1 MDADAIMV
9 EEFLTQLVNEGSI
22 ESFED
27 EQSWTWAEVKFD
39 NSDATIRKMA
49 TDFLSDLASS
59 GLIEPQPIRVTVV
72 DGKGRSVRFVGERA
86 PLPRASSDV
95 QKVHLI
101 YK

>member
-9 EEFLTQLVNEGSI
+9 KEFLTQLVNEGSI

-86 PLPRASSDV
+86 PLKCHGTRRMF
-95 QKVHLI
+95 KKFI
-101 YK
+101 

>member
-1 MDADAIMV
+1 MDAIVARDLQ
-9 EEFLTQLVNEGSI
+9 FVNQGSI
-22 ESFED
+22 RG

-49 TDFLSDLASS
+49 TDFLADLASS
-59 GLIEPQPIRVTVV
+59 GLMPDPA
-72 DGKGRSVRFVGERA
+72 GSAG
-86 PLPRASSDV
+86 SDV